1 MNDLNAIVSTFS
13 HEEQERFIA
22 YLGKKNKRKDT
33 KNIQLFKILLDKE
46 IESKEICLKIYENKK
61 TNAYHAL
68 RKRLY
73 QSIVDFIASASLQ
86 EENSADMYI
95 IKYIL
100 ASRKCLIHKQYKVA
114 FNILNKAEL
123 LAKEKHLFP
132 LLNEIY
138 HTQIQYAHTN
148 TSMSLN
154 DTILKFKQN
163 QKNYYLEDEL
173 NIVYAKVRLTLNQ
186 ITHNSAIIDF
196 QNILT
201 DIFKVHNISINE
213 SMSFKS
219 LYQLMSIVGFSA
231 FATNNY
237 LKTEPFLLSTY
248 GLIINHQ
255 NKEKSVFYHIHILYL
270 IANTLFRNK
279 KFTESQ
285 HYLKLM
291 HEEML
296 SHKKKYY
303 NSFKLKYHLLLT
315 LNLNYSNQQHK
326 AISLLKPFIGIKHD
340 DTESLLDIQLSFIT
354 YLFQKQHLKE
364 AYSELAK
371 LYHTDKWYI
380 EKIGIEW
387 VIKKNLLEILLLID
401 LKKVDLVESRMLS
414 FRRNYFKYLRNINQQ
429 RVITYL
435 ALVESYYKSPETVT
449 FETFKNKVKNAFDW
463 IETYKEDIFVISFFS
478 WLKGKINKT
487 DLYQTTLQLVNVE
500 KQ

>member
-13 HEEQERFIA
+13 FEEQQRFIA
-22 YLGKKNKRKDT
+22 YLEKKNKRKDT
-33 KNIQLFKILLDKE
+33 KNIQLFKIILDKE
-46 IESKEICLKIYENKK
+46 ITSKKICLKIYGSQKV
-61 TNAYHAL
+61 NAYHAL

-73 QSIVDFIASASLQ
+73 QSIIDFIASVSLQ
-86 EENSADMYI
+86 EENSADMHI

-114 FNILNKAEL
+114 FNILNKAEG

-148 TSMSLN
+148 TSVSLN

-163 QKNYYLEDEL
+163 QRNYYLEDEL

-186 ITHNSAIIDF
+186 ISHNSAIIDF
-196 QNILT
+196 QTILT
-201 DIFKVHNISINE
+201 QIFKEHNISVHE

-237 LKTEPFLLSTY
+237 LKTEPFLISTY
-248 GLIINHQ
+248 SLIANHR
-255 NKEKSVFYHIHILYL
+255 NKEKSNFYHIQILYL

-279 KFTESQ
+279 KFIESQ
-285 HYLKLM
+285 YYLKLM

-296 SHKKKYY
+296 SHKNKYY
-303 NSFKLKYHLLLT
+303 NSFNLKYHLLLA
-315 LNLNYSNQQHK
+315 LNLNYSNKQNL
-326 AISLLKPFIGIKHD
+326 AIKYLKPFIGKKYD
-340 DTESLLDIQLSFIT
+340 DIEALLDIHLSFIT
-354 YLFQKQHLKE
+354 YKFQKQHYKE

-380 EKIGIEW
+380 EKAGIEW
-387 VIKKNLLEILLLID
+387 VIKKNLLELLLLID
-401 LKKVDLVESRMLS
+401 LEKIDLVESRLRS
-414 FRRNYFKYLRNINQQ
+414 FKRNYFKYLKNINQK

-435 ALVESYYKSPETVT
+435 GLVELYYKNPETVNSKA
-449 FETFKNKVKNAFDW
+449 FKNKVENAFDW
-463 IETYKEDIFVISFFS
+463 IDTYKEDIFVISFFS
-478 WLKGKINKT
+478 WLKGKIYKT
-487 DLYQTTLQLVNVE
+487 DLYQTTLQLVTTK

>member
-1 MNDLNAIVSTFS
+1 MNDLNAMVSTFS
-13 HEEQERFIA
+13 FEEQQRFIT
-22 YLGKKNKRKDT
+22 YLEKKNKRKDT
-33 KNIQLFKILLDKE
+33 KNIQLFKILLDQE
-46 IESKEICLKIYENKK
+46 IPSKKICLKIYGIQK

-73 QSIVDFIASASLQ
+73 QSIIDFIASVSLQ
-86 EENSADMYI
+86 EENSTDMHI

-123 LAKEKHLFP
+123 LSKEKQLFP

-148 TSMSLN
+148 TSTVLD

-186 ITHNSAIIDF
+186 IAHQSAVMDF
-196 QNILT
+196 QTILN
-201 DIFKVHNISINE
+201 DIFKEHHISANE

-237 LKTEPFLLSTY
+237 LKTEPFLMHTY
-248 GLIINHQ
+248 GLITNHK
-255 NKEKSVFYHIHILYL
+255 NKDRSTFYHIEILHL

-279 KFTESQ
+279 KFIESQ

-291 HEEML
+291 QQEML
-296 SHKKKYY
+296 CHKKKYY
-303 NSFKLKYHLLLT
+303 NRFKLKHHLLVS
-315 LNLNYSNQQHK
+315 LNLNYSNQQNK
-326 AISLLKPFIGIKHD
+326 AIDILKPLLSIKHD
-340 DTESLLDIQLSFIT
+340 DTESLLDIRISFIT

-371 LYHTDKWYI
+371 LYHTDNWYI
-380 EKIGIEW
+380 EKMGIEW
-387 VIKKNLLEILLLID
+387 VIKKNLLEILLSID
-401 LKKVDLVESRMLS
+401 LKKIDLVESRLRS
-414 FRRNYFKYLRNINQQ
+414 IKRTHFQYLRNINQH

-435 ALVESYYKSPETVT
+435 SFIETYYKHPEKVT
-449 FETFKNKVKNAFDW
+449 SDAFKNKVENAFDW
-463 IETYKEDIFVISFFS
+463 IEAYKEDIFVISFFS

-487 DLYQTTLQLVNVE
+487 DLYQTTLQLVNTK